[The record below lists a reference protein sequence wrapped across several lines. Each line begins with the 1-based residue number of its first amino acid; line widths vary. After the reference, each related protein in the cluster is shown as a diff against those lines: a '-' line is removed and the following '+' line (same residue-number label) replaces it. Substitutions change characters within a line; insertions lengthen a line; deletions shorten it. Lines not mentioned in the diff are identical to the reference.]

1 MKQTYNLDERMI
13 NYSKEVL
20 KPKHYTCFQRLLGW
34 RVVIQ
39 LAHFVEVTTTEM
51 QGFGRISDMLRC
63 INVSLTIC

>member
-1 MKQTYNLDERMI
+1 MRTPFLRDLALLLNWLCI
-13 NYSKEVL
+13 GTSALEV
-20 KPKHYTCFQRLLGW
+20 
-34 RVVIQ
+34 Q